1 MLKKIFAIV
10 LVLACTPV
18 LAQNVAVIV
27 NSSVTESTL
36 DQAALEKIF
45 LGKRSHWADGGAI
58 VPVTLAEGAVHD
70 AFLETYIKK
79 NASQFSAF
87 WKQAVFTGKGTPPR
101 SFKTEEE
108 LVRYVAATPGAV
120 GYLSTQIRAD
130 GVRRIETK

>member
-1 MLKKIFAIV
+1 MMKKLIAIA

-18 LAQNVAVIV
+18 LAQNVVVIV
-27 NSSVTESTL
+27 NNSVTESTL

-58 VPVTLAEGAVHD
+58 VPVTLADGSIHD
-70 AFLETYIKK
+70 TFLEMYVKK

-120 GYLSTQIRAD
+120 GYISSRTRAE
-130 GVRRIETK
+130 GVRKIAIQ